1 MTGSIFD
8 GLADKDVA
16 RIKAAATPVSVP
28 AGWSP
33 IWEGT
38 PADKAYIIESGQVS
52 VRRHGQEIAQLG
64 PGDIVGETSIV
75 NHTLRT
81 ATIVSLSE
89 LRLLHLSKE
98 RLEQLSAELPA
109 FHAALEQAAH
119 ARMSPHPDSL
129 QA

>member
-1 MTGSIFD
+1 MTGIFD
-8 GLADKDVA
+8 GVAPHDVA

-38 PADKAYIIESGQVS
+38 PADKAYIIESGEVS
-52 VRRHGQEIAQLG
+52 VRRHGHEIATLG
-64 PGDIVGETSIV
+64 PGDIVGETSII

-89 LRLLHLSKE
+89 LKLLHLSREK
-98 RLEQLSAELPA
+98 LEQLSAQLPD
-109 FHAALEQAAH
+109 FHRALEKAAH
-119 ARMSPHPDSL
+119 DRMSPHPDSL